1 MSRTPIHPGDHLAD
15 ELQEL
20 GISARELARTIKV
33 PTTRITDILRGRR
46 GITGDT
52 ALRLGRYFDVS
63 PDFWM
68 NLQKLYELDLA
79 REELGDQLAEIPRR
93 ARAGQKSHDGTW
105 HSSLPGR
112 SC

>member
-1 MSRTPIHPGDHLAD
+1 MPRIPIHPGEHLAD

-20 GISARELARTIKV
+20 GISARELARTIRV
-33 PTTRITDILRGRR
+33 PATRITDILRGRR

-52 ALRLGRYFDVS
+52 ALRLGQYFGMS

-79 REELGDQLAEIPRR
+79 RQELRR
-93 ARAGQKSHDGTW
+93 SARRYSMP
-105 HSSLPGR
+105 SPCRSRYPGADLVK
-112 SC
+112 